1 MPNKYQITLTRSTN
15 EEISLSPLAELSFK
29 RNGFARVWVISL
41 PEVKNSNGDILL
53 EAFTSFPY
61 GPDGSFADNNAVLDD
76 IENNLIINHYLS
88 VVNNANNIKVT
99 LIEGDIS
106 RSLPVSKPTPEE
118 VEKKRQEE
126 AATRKQA
133 QENTT
138 LQQVDPKVVEDSTP
152 QELKPKG
159 KQALGKRILTLG
171 KKILQLILPKL
182 VSMVRQYAIGQFE
195 EAKAQA
201 TTPEQIEKLKQQFCP
216 APSELAKLIQTRDN
230 IVNQLNSIGT
240 RLDGL
245 NFSIGITQDI
255 TNALSQ
261 LSTII
266 ESVKIGLS
274 AAAKVLPITPGSVP
288 AILNDLE
295 TLDDKVIP
303 IIEKNQGALNS
314 TAVPIAAVTSTINK
328 VVRILNQLDILIS
341 FCAPNSQVVPIS
353 NTVRTLSEIQVK
365 SDINS
370 GNYKGFVIQIEEEQY
385 TPTVTRRKAVA
396 SNTNGIKLLETP
408 LSFTTNNQTLIDEL
422 KFIIDQN
429 GLRAY

>member
-1 MPNKYQITLTRSTN
+1 MS
-15 EEISLSPLAELSFK
+15 
-29 RNGFARVWVISL
+29 
-41 PEVKNSNGDILL
+41 
-53 EAFTSFPY
+53 
-61 GPDGSFADNNAVLDD
+61 
-76 IENNLIINHYLS
+76 II
-88 VVNNANNIKVT
+88 I
-99 LIEGDIS
+99 
-106 RSLPVSKPTPEE
+106 KPTPEQ
-118 VEKKRQEE
+118 VEIQRQEE

-133 QENTT
+133 QENTV
-138 LQQVDPKVVEDSTP
+138 LQQVDPKIVEDSIP

-159 KQALGKRILTLG
+159 KQTLGKRILALG

-182 VSMVRQYAIGQFE
+182 VSMIRQYAIKQLE

-201 TTPEQIEKLKQQFCP
+201 TTPEQIEKLKQQYCP
-216 APSELAKLIQTRDN
+216 SPDELAKLIQTRNN

-240 RLDGL
+240 RLAGL

-266 ESVKIGLS
+266 ENVKIGLS
-274 AAAKVLPITPGSVP
+274 AAAKVLAITPGSIP

-314 TAVPIAAVTSTINK
+314 TTVPIAAVTSTINK
-328 VVRILNQLDILIS
+328 VVRVLNQLDILIS

-353 NTVRTLSEIQVK
+353 DTIKTLSEVQIK

-396 SNTNGIKLLETP
+396 LNTNGIKLLETP

>member
-1 MPNKYQITLTRSTN
+1 M
-15 EEISLSPLAELSFK
+15 
-29 RNGFARVWVISL
+29 
-41 PEVKNSNGDILL
+41 
-53 EAFTSFPY
+53 
-61 GPDGSFADNNAVLDD
+61 
-76 IENNLIINHYLS
+76 
-88 VVNNANNIKVT
+88 IK
-99 LIEGDIS
+99 L
-106 RSLPVSKPTPEE
+106 TPEQVE
-118 VEKKRQEE
+118 VQRQEE
-126 AATRKQA
+126 AAARKQA

-201 TTPEQIEKLKQQFCP
+201 TTPEQIEELKQQYCP
-216 APSELAKLIQTRDN
+216 APSELAQLIQTRDN

-266 ESVKIGLS
+266 ENVKIGLS
-274 AAAKVLPITPGSVP
+274 AAAKILPITPGSVP
-288 AILNDLE
+288 AILSDLE

-314 TAVPIAAVTSTINK
+314 TVVPIAAVTSTINK

-365 SDINS
+365 SDVNS